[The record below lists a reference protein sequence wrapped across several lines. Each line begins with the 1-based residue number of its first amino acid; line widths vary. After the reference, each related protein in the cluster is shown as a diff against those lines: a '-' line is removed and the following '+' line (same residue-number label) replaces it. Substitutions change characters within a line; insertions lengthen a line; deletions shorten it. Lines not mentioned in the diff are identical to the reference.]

1 VRSSRAGKS
10 LGAVPV
16 SLPVRNAADI
26 EAAINAFAR
35 ESNGGLVL
43 PTDVTTIVHREL
55 IIELAARYRLPAI
68 CSFRADV
75 AKGGLMCY
83 GPDTADLFERA
94 ASRRSHTSRDD
105 ERFASAGGMTD

>member
-55 IIELAARYRLPAI
+55 IIELAARYRRPAI
-68 CSFRADV
+68 YSFRADV